1 MKNKKGFI
9 AVSIIFSFFIVFLL
23 LLTINLTAYAQN
35 RILLN
40 QVKKDIKAK
49 TLLKYKMSLC
59 SIEKEM
65 IDDNNTK
72 IVRLTVNNTE
82 TSDDD
87 KYSYSL
93 DNITFNDTNTFEV
106 TSNGTY
112 QVYIKYKKNNNEK
125 SGICSITVNEFT
137 EIDFCQDIVN

>member
-49 TLLKYKMSLC
+49 TLLEYKMSLC

-65 IDDNNTK
+65 IDDDNTK
-72 IVRLTVNNTE
+72 IMRLTVNNTE
-82 TSDDD
+82 ISDDN

-93 DNITFNDTNTFEV
+93 GDVTHTDINTFEV

-112 QVYIKYKKNNNEK
+112 QVYIKYIKNNKEK

-137 EIDFCQDIVN
+137 EI

>member
-1 MKNKKGFI
+1 MKNKRGFI

-40 QVKKDIKAK
+40 QVKKDIKSK
-49 TLLKYKMSLC
+49 TLLDYKMSLC

-65 IDDNNTK
+65 IDADNSK
-72 IVRLTVNNTE
+72 ILRLTVNNTE

-93 DNITFNDTNTFEV
+93 DNIIYNDTNTFDV
-106 TSNGTY
+106 TSDGTY
-112 QVYIKYKKNNNEK
+112 QVYIKYIKNNSEK

-137 EIDFCQDIVN
+137 EI

>member
-49 TLLKYKMSLC
+49 TMLKYKMSLC

-93 DNITFNDTNTFEV
+93 DNITFNDANTFEV

-137 EIDFCQDIVN
+137 EI

>member
-23 LLTINLTAYAQN
+23 LLTINLAAYAQN

-40 QVKKDIKAK
+40 QVKKDIKSN
-49 TLLKYKMSLC
+49 TLLEYKMPLC

-72 IVRLTVNNTE
+72 IIRLTVNNTE

-93 DNITFNDTNTFEV
+93 GDVTHTDINTFEV

-112 QVYIKYKKNNNEK
+112 QVYIKYIKNNNEK

-137 EIDFCQDIVN
+137 EI

>member
-93 DNITFNDTNTFEV
+93 DNITFNDANTFEV

-137 EIDFCQDIVN
+137 EI

>member
-40 QVKKDIKAK
+40 QVKKDIKSK
-49 TLLKYKMSLC
+49 TLLDYQMSLC
-59 SIEKEM
+59 SIEKE
-65 IDDNNTK
+65 IFDDNTK
-72 IVRLTVNNTE
+72 IMRLTVNNTE

-93 DNITFNDTNTFEV
+93 DNITYNETNTFDV

-112 QVYIKYKKNNNEK
+112 QVYIKYIKNNIEK
-125 SGICSITVNEFT
+125 SGICSIVVNEFT
-137 EIDFCQDIVN
+137 EI

>member
-59 SIEKEM
+59 SIEKEI

-93 DNITFNDTNTFEV
+93 DNIIFNDINTFEV

-137 EIDFCQDIVN
+137 EI

>member
-40 QVKKDIKAK
+40 QVKKDIKSK
-49 TLLKYKMSLC
+49 TLLDYKMSLC

-65 IDDNNTK
+65 IDDDNSK
-72 IVRLTVNNTE
+72 ILRLTVNNTE

-93 DNITFNDTNTFEV
+93 DNITYNETNTFDI

-112 QVYIKYKKNNNEK
+112 QVYIRYIKNNLEK
-125 SGICSITVNEFT
+125 SGICNITVNEFT
-137 EIDFCQDIVN
+137 EI

>member
-137 EIDFCQDIVN
+137 EI

>member
-40 QVKKDIKAK
+40 QVKKDIKSK
-49 TLLKYKMSLC
+49 TLLNYKMSLC

-65 IDDNNTK
+65 IDDDNTRMM
-72 IVRLTVNNTE
+72 RLTVNNTE
-82 TSDDD
+82 ISDDN

-93 DNITFNDTNTFEV
+93 DDATYTDINTFDV
-106 TSNGTY
+106 TSDGTY
-112 QVYIKYKKNNNEK
+112 QVYIKYIKNNNEK

-137 EIDFCQDIVN
+137 EI

>member
-40 QVKKDIKAK
+40 QVKKDIKDK

-93 DNITFNDTNTFEV
+93 DNIIFNDTNTFEV

-137 EIDFCQDIVN
+137 EI

>member
-23 LLTINLTAYAQN
+23 LLTINLAAYAQN

-40 QVKKDIKAK
+40 QVKKDIKSN
-49 TLLKYKMSLC
+49 TLLEYKMSLC

-82 TSDDD
+82 TIDDD

-93 DNITFNDTNTFEV
+93 DNITFNDTNTFEF
-106 TSNGTY
+106 TNNGTY

-137 EIDFCQDIVN
+137 EI

>member
-93 DNITFNDTNTFEV
+93 DNIIFNDTNTFEV

-137 EIDFCQDIVN
+137 EI

>member
-93 DNITFNDTNTFEV
+93 DNIIFNDINTFEV

-137 EIDFCQDIVN
+137 EI

>member
-40 QVKKDIKAK
+40 QVKKDIKIK

-72 IVRLTVNNTE
+72 IVRFTVNNTE

-137 EIDFCQDIVN
+137 EI

>member
-35 RILLN
+35 WILLN

-59 SIEKEM
+59 SIEKEI

-93 DNITFNDTNTFEV
+93 DNIIFNDINTFEV

-137 EIDFCQDIVN
+137 EI

>member
-23 LLTINLTAYAQN
+23 LLTINLAAYAQN

-40 QVKKDIKAK
+40 QVKKDIKSN

-93 DNITFNDTNTFEV
+93 DNITFNDTNTFEF

-137 EIDFCQDIVN
+137 EI